1 VALQIENMSGDVR
14 NEQKRKNVKL
24 RICGVEIERRIEQN
38 NVIQKIQIKH
48 DGEMMDVVISVLLIL

>member
-14 NEQKRKNVKL
+14 NEHKRKNVKL
-24 RICGVEIERRIEQN
+24 RICGVEIERKIEQN

-48 DGEMMDVVISVLLIL
+48 DGEKMGVIILVNH